1 MLKINKQLD
10 GKDGL
15 ASFSKA
21 GLLLVGI
28 LTLGTVVGCSGET
41 ESETVAEPA
50 ASESVA
56 TEPTT
61 EVVEPEVEPATEAV
75 ADEAA
80 QPEAEAV
87 TEATESDASAEAAA
101 APLSAEAGA
110 ELYEAHCKLCHEKG
124 LLNAPKF
131 GDTADWAPRIAQGKE
146 TLYKHSVEGFKAM
159 PPQADNG
166 VTVEQVHAAV
176 DYMVDQAS

>member
-1 MLKINKQLD
+1 MLKINKQQD
-10 GKDGL
+10 GKNGL
-15 ASFSKA
+15 APFSKA

-28 LTLGTVVGCSGET
+28 LTLGMVVGCGGET

-50 ASESVA
+50 ASESMA

-61 EVVEPEVEPATEAV
+61 EVAEPEVEPVTEPV
-75 ADEAA
+75 ADDVA
-80 QPEAEAV
+80 QPEAEAA
-87 TEATESDASAEAAA
+87 TETAESDASTAA

-131 GDTADWAPRIAQGKE
+131 GDATDWAPRIAQGKE